1 MAKVSLPVPPARFWM
16 PLKAV
21 DAFKVPALAP
31 LTDHAL
37 TPSVA
42 ASVLLPP
49 PPAIEPL
56 NELSPAASV
65 NVSVPAPPTSD
76 SIPVALMLETDTAF
90 APEILHALPAATPVN
105 VSMPVPP
112 ASVWMS
118 ENVVVALSVPALFPE
133 ITQTLVPWVP
143 AGVWLPPP
151 PPIEPLSDLT
161 PVPSVKLSVPVPP
174 VSVWMSENAVDVLS
188 VPALAPLTDHV
199 LLPSVAASVLLPP
212 PPAIEPLDELT
223 PGASVNVSLPAP
235 PTSDSIPVALM
246 LETDTALAPV
256 MLHAL
261 PAATPVSVSMPV
273 PPASVWMPE
282 NVVVVL
288 SVPALLP
295 VITHAL
301 VPSVAASVLLPPPPA
316 IEPSNE
322 ATPVASVKLSV
333 PVPPRR
339 LPKPLKFTKPT
350 PSPSFTM
357 PVFDPVMSHVLRM
370 FGPARVWLAEPAE
383 WAPVPPSISPV
394 MRPAA
399 PNVNVSAPEPPV
411 RLEIPVNVVVV
422 FSEPLPEPSID
433 QVFVPSVA
441 ASVSLPPP
449 PAIEPL
455 NDVTPAASVKLS
467 APVPPA
473 SVWMSE
479 NAVAVLS
486 VPALLP
492 VITQAFVPSVA
503 ASVLLPPPTA
513 IEPLNDATPAA
524 SVKLSVPVPPAR
536 LWIPLKAVDV
546 LSVPALLPV
555 ITQAFVPSVAASV
568 SLPPPPA
575 IEPLNDVTPAA
586 SVKLSAPV
594 PPTR

>member
-76 SIPVALMLETDTAF
+76 SIPVALMLET
-90 APEILHALPAATPVN
+90 H
-105 VSMPVPP
+105 
-112 ASVWMS
+112 
-118 ENVVVALSVPALFPE
+118 
-133 ITQTLVPWVP
+133 
-143 AGVWLPPP
+143 
-151 PPIEPLSDLT
+151 
-161 PVPSVKLSVPVPP
+161 
-174 VSVWMSENAVDVLS
+174 
-188 VPALAPLTDHV
+188 
-199 LLPSVAASVLLPP
+199 
-212 PPAIEPLDELT
+212 
-223 PGASVNVSLPAP
+223 
-235 PTSDSIPVALM
+235 
-246 LETDTALAPV
+246 TALAPV

-316 IEPSNE
+316 IEPSNQ
-322 ATPVASVKLSV
+322 ATPLASRELSV

-370 FGPARVWLAEPAE
+370 FGPARVWLAEPA
-383 WAPVPPSISPV
+383 S
-394 MRPAA
+394 
-399 PNVNVSAPEPPV
+399 VST
-411 RLEIPVNVVVV
+411 
-422 FSEPLPEPSID
+422 FTTPLPR
-433 QVFVPSVA
+433 
-441 ASVSLPPP
+441 
-449 PAIEPL
+449 
-455 NDVTPAASVKLS
+455 VTV
-467 APVPPA
+467 V
-473 SVWMSE
+473 
-479 NAVAVLS
+479 
-486 VPALLP
+486 
-492 VITQAFVPSVA
+492 T
-503 ASVLLPPPTA
+503 
-513 IEPLNDATPAA
+513 
-524 SVKLSVPVPPAR
+524 
-536 LWIPLKAVDV
+536 AVD
-546 LSVPALLPV
+546 A
-555 ITQAFVPSVAASV
+555 
-568 SLPPPPA
+568 
-575 IEPLNDVTPAA
+575 E
-586 SVKLSAPV
+586 
-594 PPTR
+594 

>member
-118 ENVVVALSVPALFPE
+118 ENVVVALSVRALFPE
-133 ITQTLVPWVP
+133 ITQALVPSV
-143 AGVWLPPP
+143 AASVLLPPP
-151 PPIEPLSDLT
+151 PPIEPLNDAT

-295 VITHAL
+295 EITQAL
-301 VPSVAASVLLPPPPA
+301 VPSVAASVLLPPPP
-316 IEPSNE
+316 P
-322 ATPVASVKLSV
+322 
-333 PVPPRR
+333 
-339 LPKPLKFTKPT
+339 
-350 PSPSFTM
+350 
-357 PVFDPVMSHVLRM
+357 
-370 FGPARVWLAEPAE
+370 
-383 WAPVPPSISPV
+383 
-394 MRPAA
+394 
-399 PNVNVSAPEPPV
+399 
-411 RLEIPVNVVVV
+411 
-422 FSEPLPEPSID
+422 
-433 QVFVPSVA
+433 
-441 ASVSLPPP
+441 
-449 PAIEPL
+449 IEPL
-455 NDVTPAASVKLS
+455 NELTPAASVKVSASVPPVSVWMSENAVDVLS
-467 APVPPA
+467 VPALAPLTDHALTPSVAARVLLPPPPSIAPLNELTPSANVNVSLPAPPTSDSIPVALMLETDTALAPVMLHALPAATPVSVSMPVPPA
-473 SVWMSE
+473 SVWMPE
-479 NAVAVLS
+479 NVVVVLS

-492 VITQAFVPSVA
+492 EITQALVPSVA
-503 ASVLLPPPTA
+503 ASVLLPPPPP
-513 IEPLNDATPAA
+513 IEPLNELTPAA
-524 SVKLSVPVPPAR
+524 SVKVSASVPPVSV
-536 LWIPLKAVDV
+536 WMSENAVDV
-546 LSVPALLPV
+546 LSVPALAPL
-555 ITQAFVPSVAASV
+555 TDHALTPSVAARV
-568 SLPPPPA
+568 LLPPPPS
-575 IEPLNDVTPAA
+575 IEPLNR
-586 SVKLSAPV
+586 SE
-594 PPTR
+594 